1 MPFRIVKKKN
11 NFKLYNLEKKRFV
24 KRTFKTK
31 ESATKMKKV
40 YLNYDKK
47 KKY

>member
-1 MPFRIVKKKN
+1 MPFKIIKKNN

-24 KRTFKTK
+24 KKIFKTK
-31 ESATKMKKV
+31 QSAQKMKKN